1 MKELYKRIDK
11 ALKKRGYESKGK
23 TNQSAFLKAFND
35 KYPYHQIS
43 QPQLSTILNGKGN
56 LTLDRLVEIA
66 QLLNVSADYLL
77 GISDRLEYEEIQTIS
92 DYLGLSEEAINTLHD
107 YYNCKISNPL
117 ENSNIPNPLETVL
130 SSPLG
135 WEYLKNLEEYLC
147 NLEYF
152 EVETPIYQNQKIA
165 LNLKDYKRLKL
176 SILDDTLSDIDG
188 FTNNT
193 YQKSLDYY
201 MMEIESAKKQRE
213 EGEQNAINKKKE

>member
-1 MKELYKRIDK
+1 MEELYKRIDK

-117 ENSNIPNPLETVL
+117 ESSNIPNPLETVL

-135 WEYLKNLEEYLC
+135 REYLKNEKEIILKE
-147 NLEYF
+147 F
-152 EVETPIYQNQKIA
+152 TIETPIYQNQKIA

-176 SILDDTLSDIDG
+176 SILDDTLSDIYG

>member
-1 MKELYKRIDK
+1 MEELYKRIDE

-23 TNQSAFLKAFND
+23 PNQSAFLRAFND

-66 QLLNVSADYLL
+66 QLLNVSTDYLL

-92 DYLGLSEEAINTLHD
+92 NYLGLSEKAINTLRD
-107 YYNCKISNPL
+107 YYRCETSNPL
-117 ENSNIPNPLETVL
+117 EIVL

-135 WEYLKNLEEYLC
+135 WEYLKNLEGYLC

-165 LNLKDYKRLKL
+165 LNLEDYKRIKL

-188 FTNNT
+188 LTNNT
-193 YQKSLDYY
+193 YQKSLDYH
-201 MMEIESAKKQRE
+201 MKKIEIVKKQRE